1 MRSIRV
7 RKGLTDDNKSYLEAH
22 HQLTFYLS
30 SEYLL
35 LAEIDVISEALSG
48 KQ

>member
-1 MRSIRV
+1 MDV
-7 RKGLTDDNKSYLEAH
+7 LQSYLEAH

-48 KQ
+48 MPLRSSLG